1 MAFTMSAS
9 TMQERAIRMEDGVSI
24 EQHSV
29 LRSVVLHLLPGVLI
43 LLFFVLLVPP
53 ADRLGIPP
61 TLVLFVIIGIVL
73 VPFELGYLLVQG
85 KKRNGRLSLNGIVVF
100 REKLPFLQ
108 FLWLI
113 PALLVWVVFCFWFI
127 APKIEPIITRLFFG
141 WLPGWFF
148 PDMSAHALGQYST
161 SVLSVMVVLGFLLN
175 GFVGPIVEE
184 LYFRGYLLPRLNRI
198 GVWAPALNV
207 SLFSVY
213 HFFSPWQ
220 NVTRILALLPY
231 AYAVWWK
238 RNIYIGMI
246 THCTLNTIG
255 MIMMTAVVY
264 GK

>member
-1 MAFTMSAS
+1 MSAS
-9 TMQERAIRMEDGVSI
+9 TIQERAIRMEDGLSS

-29 LRSVVLHLLPGVLI
+29 PGSVVLHLLPGVLI
-43 LLFFVLLVPP
+43 LLSFVLLVPL
-53 ADRLGIPP
+53 AGRSGIPP
-61 TLVLFVIIGIVL
+61 TLVLFAIMGIVL

-100 REKLPFLQ
+100 REKISFLQ
-108 FLWLI
+108 FLRLI
-113 PALLVWVVFCFWFI
+113 PVLLVWTVFCFWFI
-127 APKIEPIITRLFFG
+127 GQKIDPIITRLFFG

-148 PDMSAHALGQYST
+148 PDMSAHALGQYSKT
-161 SVLSVMVVLGFLLN
+161 VLSVMAVLGFILN
-175 GFVGPIVEE
+175 GFLGPIVEE

-207 SLFSVY
+207 LLFSVY

-220 NVTRILALLPY
+220 NVTRILGLLPY
-231 AYAVWWK
+231 VYAVWWK

-246 THCTLNTIG
+246 VHCTLNTTG
-255 MIMMTAVVY
+255 MIMMTAGIF